1 MARPSLKA
9 QYFVAP
15 DGIVTIK
22 APALKPKERRF
33 IYDRDGGECQ
43 RCARPV
49 MFGGITA
56 SPSGPR
62 VSIGSVGIGS
72 SHCKPGVEPTSTTPV
87 SGSPSIRV
95 SMMLIPRELA
105 VTAKSGREQS
115 APTPFATQSPRT

>member
-56 SPSGPR
+56 SPFQSLRSGQVDHIFPR
-62 VSIGSVGIGS
+62 SRGGQNGHMNLQLLCLTCNS
-72 SHCKPGVEPTSTTPV
+72 SKGTD
-87 SGSPSIRV
+87 
-95 SMMLIPRELA
+95 
-105 VTAKSGREQS
+105 
-115 APTPFATQSPRT
+115 